1 MSRFILNEVRYDQML
16 KYFNNDKSK
25 VEKVIEE
32 YGAKLFPKF
41 VESDIRYLA
50 IEAFGA
56 PLDDA
61 TVKIL
66 AERYDNG
73 DYDRNLPYWVNIE
86 NLIQEY
92 LNQ

>member
-1 MSRFILNEVRYDQML
+1 MNEVRYDQLM
-16 KYFNNDKSK
+16 KYFNNDERK
-25 VEKVIEE
+25 VEEVIEE
-32 YGAKLFPKF
+32 WGAKLWPKF

-50 IEAFGA
+50 IEVFGA
-56 PLDDA
+56 SLNDA